1 MDKVTA
7 LINTSVD
14 DAKSTLECML
24 KKDAQAA
31 KELATKALER
41 LPLPKRTGMTNGNM
55 TRIAMLRTVVRKANK
70 QLLAT
75 SK

>member
-1 MDKVTA
+1 MDKVNS
-7 LINTSVD
+7 LINTSVA

-24 KKDAQAA
+24 NKEPKKA
-31 KELATKALER
+31 KELAEKALDK
-41 LPLPKRTGMTNGNM
+41 LPLPMPHQRNGQM
-55 TRIAMLRTVVRKANK
+55 TRIAMLRTIVRKADK